1 MSLPSGLEEA
11 LKFGFMDSI
20 FSRRSR
26 RFGLGMEIPEGNLK
40 YRSRHSPVPLSEI
53 EEAYLIW
60 AGTGTTGLSLG
71 DMPRSGI
78 SWLFQWSGR
87 SWPCSCNSHSTELF
101 YTNDHGLYMVK
112 LHDFIP
118 EETSIF
124 TSRNREQQ
132 LEEVLNIFRK
142 RRVKLEDGRADLPDG
157 EPGLFDFNKWNANK
171 AGTTFF
177 IPVTNITIEYMVLL
191 FIYFGSK
198 YGFNIVDELNGG
210 RSCGLDKWIDKG
222 YIRNDVQMTLYDLE
236 LRVLTSLNV
245 EQAFICQNMNLALQ
259 SLGLGGWAFTGL
271 LPHYAL
277 GLDPEHR
284 GLGFRFNRPENSIRN
299 SDSPY
304 PVGLDGHF
312 ESLSPPYVKD
322 MNEAVDR
329 FISMRGEFWKEDNP
343 YPYKEPA
350 AVLEDE
356 YHPSEVR
363 IEIVKDFCTYIYDNY
378 GRFPAFLD
386 PMFAR
391 LVFQAHHLDIEFY
404 DRFYSEGAYTDLH
417 RNHFRL
423 WHSDMDDP
431 FRNR

>member
-1 MSLPSGLEEA
+1 MSLPRGLEEA
-11 LKFGFMDSI
+11 LKFGFMDSV

-40 YRSRHSPVPLSEI
+40 YRSAHNPVALSEI

-101 YTNDHGLYMVK
+101 YTNDDGLYMVK
-112 LHDFIP
+112 LHDFVP
-118 EETSIF
+118 GETSIF
-124 TSRNREQQ
+124 TSKSRDQQ
-132 LEEVLNIFRK
+132 LEEILRIFRQ
-142 RRVKLEDGRADLPDG
+142 RRIKIEDGRADLPDG
-157 EPGLFDFNKWNANK
+157 EPGLFDFNTWNANK
-171 AGTTFF
+171 PGTTFF

-198 YGFNIVDELNGG
+198 YGFNIIDELNGG
-210 RSCGLDKWIDKG
+210 RSCGLEKWIDKG
-222 YIRNDVQMTLYDLE
+222 YIRNDVQMSLFDLE
-236 LRVLTSLNV
+236 LRVLTTLNV

-277 GLDPEHR
+277 GLDPDHK
-284 GLGFRFNRPENSIRN
+284 GLGFRFNKPEKSIRN
-299 SDSPY
+299 NNAPY
-304 PVGLDGHF
+304 PVGLDGYF
-312 ESLSPPYVKD
+312 ESLSPPYVSD

-329 FISMRGEFWKEDNP
+329 FISMRGEFWKDDNP
-343 YPYKEPA
+343 YPYKQPEKI
-350 AVLEDE
+350 LEDE
-356 YHPSEVR
+356 YHPSEIR
-363 IEIVKDFCTYIYDNY
+363 IQIVKDFCTYIYENY

-391 LVFQAHHLDIEFY
+391 LVFQAHHLDLDFY
-404 DRFYSEGAYTDLH
+404 DEHYSEGAYTEMH
-417 RNHFRL
+417 RDHFKL
-423 WHSDMDDP
+423 WHDDMEDP
-431 FRNR
+431 FNKE